1 MEFAGIEYIY
11 LSKLKKDKI
20 KKLQLSEKENEGMAP
35 VIKEEPKEEE
45 KEDEKEDEKEE
56 KEQLK
61 EKK

>member
-45 KEDEKEDEKEE
+45 KD
-56 KEQLK
+56 
-61 EKK
+61 